1 MGVLQSLSPCL
12 SWPCT
17 SSYSSLCRE
26 PPIWAPDLPWG
37 LFWAP
42 CLVSPS
48 YLHTSGSFQ
57 LGWLPFPLLLEHLV
71 RTPGGSPSPAQVS
84 WPLGWRVGWVGGRTA
99 LPPNHLSALLPVCPG
114 PGRAR
119 VCPCPAFGP
128 GLPSWGRVLR
138 TLPTLSAGLSLHH
151 AAAWGALTRV
161 VLSGWARRGVG
172 CLASCHP
179 VTSQWHSLPLCP
191 APDGS
196 SAAAG
201 TGHHVPGLRGL
212 HLLRAR

>member
-1 MGVLQSLSPCL
+1 MESLSPCL

-17 SSYSSLCRE
+17 SSYSLCRE

-37 LFWAP
+37 LLGALPW
-42 CLVSPS
+42 VPS
-48 YLHTSGSFQ
+48 CLHTSGSFQ
-57 LGWLPFPLLLEHLV
+57 LGWLPSLFCWNTWSGPRRISQSSPGFLVSRLE
-71 RTPGGSPSPAQVS
+71 GG
-84 WPLGWRVGWVGGRTA
+84 LDGRATA

-119 VCPCPAFGP
+119 VCPCPASGP

-151 AAAWGALTRV
+151 ASAWGALTTV
-161 VLSGWARRGVG
+161 VLSGWVRRGVG

-212 HLLRAR
+212 HLL